1 MRNWNFLLTVFFK
14 KHRMR
19 LWNIDWAWE
28 RRETRITSTSIIF
41 FSFFSFI
48 FFSFFS
54 FMFFTL
60 IILTFLSK
68 HKILKI
74 KEFQLKYLKFLEF
87 KISQNFKFLHS
98 NTLLVMIIKYL
109 HSNKEK
115 EKGIANF
122 IIFLGIELTIVYI
135 LETCPKGYW
144 WRKTEVQGK
153 THFTFKLTMWNPC
166 KSWWLGPQLRHRK
179 WTPFCLKRRS
189 TRP

>member
-74 KEFQLKYLKFLEF
+74 KEFQLKYLKFLKF

-98 NTLLVMIIKYL
+98 NTLLDIQINIEWLVPLHYPMDAKYL
-109 HSNKEK
+109 HYFN
-115 EKGIANF
+115 
-122 IIFLGIELTIVYI
+122 
-135 LETCPKGYW
+135 
-144 WRKTEVQGK
+144 R
-153 THFTFKLTMWNPC
+153 
-166 KSWWLGPQLRHRK
+166 WLMFYPLFG
-179 WTPFCLKRRS
+179 
-189 TRP
+189 